1 MMKGHTGSV
10 NSLAFNNN
18 GTILASDCY
27 KIIKLWNVESKTVI
41 ATFKGH
47 SECVNSVAFN
57 HNGTI
62 LASGSEDKIIKL
74 WNVEF

>member
-1 MMKGHTGSV
+1 M
-10 NSLAFNNN
+10 
-18 GTILASDCY
+18 
-27 KIIKLWNVESKTVI
+27 LWNVESQTVI
-41 ATFKGH
+41 ATFEGH

-62 LASGSEDKIIKL
+62 LASGSEDKTIKL